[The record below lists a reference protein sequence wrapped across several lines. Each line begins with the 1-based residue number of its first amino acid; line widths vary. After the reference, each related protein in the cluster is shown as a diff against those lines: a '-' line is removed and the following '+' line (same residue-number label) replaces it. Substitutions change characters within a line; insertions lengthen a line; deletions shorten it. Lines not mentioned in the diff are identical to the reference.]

1 MDILLVGWILGCIVN
16 VGLWVLAIWDK
27 PEYSIADAL
36 FGLNFLIFSWLGWVV
51 LAFCPDL
58 YFLEDKII
66 YRKNRRTE
74 K

>member
-1 MDILLVGWILGCIVN
+1 MDILLVGWILGSIVN

-27 PEYSIADAL
+27 PEFTVADAL
-36 FGLNFLIFSWLGWVV
+36 LGLNFLVFSWFGWVV

-58 YFLEDKII
+58 DFLEEIII
-66 YRKNRRTE
+66 YRK